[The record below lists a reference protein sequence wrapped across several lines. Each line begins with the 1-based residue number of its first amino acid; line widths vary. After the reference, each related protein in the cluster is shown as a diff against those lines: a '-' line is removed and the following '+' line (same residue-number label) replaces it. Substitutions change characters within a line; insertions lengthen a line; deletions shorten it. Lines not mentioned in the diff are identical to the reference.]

1 MIIISA
7 VGTYNTITDKSDVYS
22 FWVVLIELISS
33 MPVVL
38 AARERDE
45 VNLANI
51 VIKKIQKRKLSELVD
66 PSYGFESNQP
76 ASSSKTSLI
85 LTAFTAGQAATFK
98 MFETIKRQP
107 DIDAYDTGGRLLD
120 DISGDIELKKV
131 CFSYTSRPDKQ
142 IFNGFSISIPS
153 GTTAALNIA
162 YGKNGPTDEEIGAAA
177 ELANVAKFI
186 DKFLHVVGVIFTVL
200 LLGLQGVRVVECR
213 VANGLDCFEYP
224 AISCRKHSAVLT
236 DFGGV
241 GDGKT
246 SNTKAFQYAISNLS
260 HYASDGGALLVVPPG
275 KWLTGS
281 FNLTSHFTLF
291 LQKEATI
298 LGSQDE
304 SEWPTLPVLPSY
316 GRGRDAPDGRFSSLI
331 FGTNLTDV
339 VITGYNGTIDGQG
352 SYWWDKFHKGE
363 LKLTRPYMIEIMFSD
378 HIQISNLTLID
389 SPSWFVHPIYSSDI
403 IIQGLTILAPVDSPN
418 TDGINPDSCSNTR
431 IEDCYIVSGDD
442 CVAIKSGWDE
452 SGIKFGMP
460 SQHIIIRRLECVS
473 PDSAMI
479 ALGSEMSG
487 GIRDVRAEE
496 LTALN
501 TQSAVRIKT
510 AVGRGAYVRDIFVK
524 GMNLN
529 TMKYVFWMT
538 GSYGSHPNTDF
549 DPKALPNIT
558 GINYRDVIADNVTYS
573 ARLEG
578 IANDPF
584 TGICISNVTIH
595 SGKKKPQWN
604 CTDIE
609 GVTSNVYPKPC
620 ELLPLK
626 EKIECPYPDDK
637 LPIESVQLKTCSFKS
652 VSFF

>member
-1 MIIISA
+1 MEI
-7 VGTYNTITDKSDVYS
+7 GG
-22 FWVVLIELISS
+22 L
-33 MPVVL
+33 
-38 AARERDE
+38 
-45 VNLANI
+45 
-51 VIKKIQKRKLSELVD
+51 
-66 PSYGFESNQP
+66 G
-76 ASSSKTSLI
+76 KTSLI
-85 LTAFTAGQAATFK
+85 LTAFAAGQAATFK
-98 MFETIKRQP
+98 MFEAIKRQP
-107 DIDAYDTGGRLLD
+107 DIDAYDTDGRLLD
-120 DISGDIELKKV
+120 DISGDIELKK
-131 CFSYTSRPDKQ
+131 
-142 IFNGFSISIPS
+142 
-153 GTTAALNIA
+153 NIA
-162 YGKNGPTDEEIGAAA
+162 YGKNVPTDEEIEAAA

-186 DKFLHVVGVIFTVL
+186 DKFLHGLDTMVGKHIRTSTNLRGAMGYIAPEWLRNAPITAKVVGVIFTVL